1 MDNENKNSNLDE
13 EEFSEEGDYAEEDD
27 DVKKDDTESDTVNIP
42 KSKVILMKKL
52 FDNIKNNSE
61 QLAQLMSG
69 FITREDEERISISQV
84 ADEGF
89 KKDDEEGKVVEGV
102 FDGESMIGPDGK
114 KYSVP
119 ANYASKSKLIE
130 GDIMK
135 LTITASGTFVYK
147 QIGPIERARVI
158 GQLEKEADGSY
169 NVVADGKRW
178 RVLPA
183 SVTYF
188 KGQPGDEVVILVPK
202 VGESRWAAVENIIR
216 AQV

>member
-119 ANYASKSKLIE
+119 ANYAS
-130 GDIMK
+130 
-135 LTITASGTFVYK
+135 
-147 QIGPIERARVI
+147 
-158 GQLEKEADGSY
+158 
-169 NVVADGKRW
+169 
-178 RVLPA
+178 
-183 SVTYF
+183 
-188 KGQPGDEVVILVPK
+188 
-202 VGESRWAAVENIIR
+202 
-216 AQV
+216 